1 MALHFAAGGSA
12 TEVASAGFNLV
23 DVQYID
29 QVNELPDGTKAMV
42 WLNEGEGVTQSFI
55 DKVTPFLGNPKVYG
69 FFLVDEPDP
78 TGQYHTQVDAED
90 LKAESDWI
98 HARMPD
104 AKTFITA
111 MDMGSAEN
119 SDFSNTYNYD
129 NTHIDLF
136 GISAYPVRTGTDTVD
151 YDMIDRTVAAAVESG
166 IPTSQIVPIHQTFG
180 GGNWTTNTGG
190 KYVMPTADQLQT
202 MMDRW
207 DELVPSPEF
216 DFAYAWGSQ
225 EGDVALESSPEL
237 QAVFREHNLQDEAPA
252 TPPVSEPETPPV
264 SDPATPPVSE
274 PETPPV
280 SDSDTPPVSDSGT
293 PPSDDPAQTIEG
305 NAGANTING
314 GGGADTMIGHGGN
327 DEYYVDNAG
336 DKGVESSGQG
346 QDRVWTSVSYALSA
360 GSSIEVLGTTKDA
373 GTTAINLTGNESAQT
388 IQGNAGANV
397 INGGGSADK
406 LSGYGGND
414 DYYVDNAS
422 DKVVE
427 SSGQGQDRVWTSVSY
442 ALSAGLSIEVLGTTM
457 DAGTTAIN
465 LTGNELAQT
474 IQGNA
479 GANVVNG
486 GGGADKLSGFG
497 GNDVFVFNSALGDG
511 NVDKITD
518 FNSSQNKIHLDDA
531 IFAELELGTLT
542 SDAFFAGKAAHDSS
556 DHIIYNNSTGALS
569 FDSDGIGGAAQ
580 TQFATLS
587 PGLSITATS
596 FFVT

>member
-29 QVNELPDGTKAMV
+29 QVNELPDGMKAMV

-119 SDFSNTYNYD
+119 PDFSNTYNYD

-166 IPTSQIVPIHQTFG
+166 IPVSQIVPVHQTFG

-202 MMDRW
+202 MMDHW
-207 DELVPSPEF
+207 NELVPSPEF

-237 QAVFREHNLQDEAPA
+237 QAVFREHNLSTTGTVASDVIDDSSTATVPADATISDDSAAAAAASDTTTSDDSSTATTASDTTASDDSSTAAAASDTTVSDDSSTVAAASGTTTSDDSATAAAASGTTTSDDSATAAAASDTTTSDDSSTAAAAFDTTISDDSATA
-252 TPPVSEPETPPV
+252 TP
-264 SDPATPPVSE
+264 A
-274 PETPPV
+274 
-280 SDSDTPPVSDSGT
+280 SDTAASDGSST
-293 PPSDDPAQTIEG
+293 ETAASRPTTS
-305 NAGANTING
+305 NG
-314 GGGADTMIGHGGN
+314 GVHAVRGADATHAAAGTDRAANHDGN
-327 DEYYVDNAG
+327 DTSHVDNG
-336 DKGVESSGQG
+336 GEK
-346 QDRVWTSVSYALSA
+346 A
-360 GSSIEVLGTTKDA
+360 GSSVDRVLAALSGGSESLA
-373 GTTAINLTGNESAQT
+373 GSHDKTAGNGFAHTVED
-388 IQGNAGANV
+388 NENVGANASK
-397 INGGGSADK
+397 GGAAEIMSGRAGHDAFDFSWLQEKLQDK
-406 LSGYGGND
+406 PHFDQAFLDGLKSGG
-414 DYYVDNAS
+414 
-422 DKVVE
+422 E
-427 SSGQGQDRVWTSVSY
+427 SSD
-442 ALSAGLSIEVLGTTM
+442 ALST
-457 DAGTTAIN
+457 
-465 LTGNELAQT
+465 
-474 IQGNA
+474 
-479 GANVVNG
+479 
-486 GGGADKLSGFG
+486 
-497 GNDVFVFNSALGDG
+497 
-511 NVDKITD
+511 
-518 FNSSQNKIHLDDA
+518 
-531 IFAELELGTLT
+531 
-542 SDAFFAGKAAHDSS
+542 AAHDRS
-556 DHIIYNNSTGALS
+556 DQVSYDSSTGSLS
-569 FDSDGIGGAAQ
+569 LDSDGTGDASQ
-580 TQFATLS
+580 TQVASHFPWQHHSL
-587 PGLSITATS
+587 
-596 FFVT
+596 

>member
-1 MALHFAAGGSA
+1 MMALHFAAGGSA

-119 SDFSNTYNYD
+119 PDFSNTYNYD

-166 IPTSQIVPIHQTFG
+166 IPVSQIVPVHQTFG

-202 MMDRW
+202 MMDHW
-207 DELVPSPEF
+207 NELVPSPEF

-252 TPPVSEPETPPV
+252 TPPVSDPATPPASDSETPPV
-264 SDPATPPVSE
+264 SDSDTPPVSDSD
-274 PETPPV
+274 TPPV

-293 PPSDDPAQTIEG
+293 PPSDGPAQTIEG
-305 NAGANTING
+305 NAGANTLNG
-314 GGGADTMIGHGGN
+314 GVGADTMIGHGGN
-327 DEYYVDNAG
+327 DEYYVDNTG
-336 DKGVESSGQG
+336 DKVVESSGQG
-346 QDRVWTSVSYALSA
+346 QDRVWTSVSYAISA

-397 INGGGSADK
+397 INGGG
-406 LSGYGGND
+406 
-414 DYYVDNAS
+414 
-422 DKVVE
+422 
-427 SSGQGQDRVWTSVSY
+427 
-442 ALSAGLSIEVLGTTM
+442 
-457 DAGTTAIN
+457 
-465 LTGNELAQT
+465 
-474 IQGNA
+474 
-479 GANVVNG
+479 
-486 GGGADKLSGFG
+486 GADKLSGFG
-497 GNDVFVFNSALGDG
+497 GNDIFVFNSALGNG
-511 NVDKITD
+511 NVDKVVD
-518 FNSSQNKIHLDDA
+518 FNQDKIHLDDA
-531 IFAELELGTLT
+531 IFAELKLGKLA
-542 SDAFFAGKAAHDSS
+542 SDSFFAGNAAHDSS
-556 DHIIYNNSTGALS
+556 DHIIYNRSTGALS
-569 FDSDGIGGAAQ
+569 YDSDGTGGASQ

-587 PGLSITATS
+587 PDLSLTAAS

>member
-29 QVNELPDGTKAMV
+29 QVNELPDGMKAMV

-119 SDFSNTYNYD
+119 PDFSNTYNYD

-166 IPTSQIVPIHQTFG
+166 IPVSQIVPVHQTFG

-202 MMDRW
+202 MMDHW

-237 QAVFREHNLQDEAPA
+237 QAVFREHNLSTTGTVASDVIDDSSTATVPADATISDDSAAAAAASDTTTSDDSSTATTASDTTASDDSSTAAAASDTTVSDDSSTVAAASGTTTSDDSATAAAASGTTTSDDSATAAAASDTTTSDDSSTAAAAFDTTISDDSATA
-252 TPPVSEPETPPV
+252 TP
-264 SDPATPPVSE
+264 A
-274 PETPPV
+274 
-280 SDSDTPPVSDSGT
+280 SDTAASDGSST
-293 PPSDDPAQTIEG
+293 ETAASRPTTS
-305 NAGANTING
+305 NG
-314 GGGADTMIGHGGN
+314 GVHAVRGADATHAAAGTDRAANHDGN
-327 DEYYVDNAG
+327 DTSHVDNG
-336 DKGVESSGQG
+336 GEK
-346 QDRVWTSVSYALSA
+346 A
-360 GSSIEVLGTTKDA
+360 GSSVDRVLAALSGGSESLA
-373 GTTAINLTGNESAQT
+373 GSHDKTAGNGFAHTVED
-388 IQGNAGANV
+388 NENVGANASK
-397 INGGGSADK
+397 GGAAEIMSGRAGHDAFDFSWLQEKLQDK
-406 LSGYGGND
+406 PHFDQAFLDGLKSGG
-414 DYYVDNAS
+414 
-422 DKVVE
+422 E
-427 SSGQGQDRVWTSVSY
+427 SSD
-442 ALSAGLSIEVLGTTM
+442 ALST
-457 DAGTTAIN
+457 
-465 LTGNELAQT
+465 
-474 IQGNA
+474 
-479 GANVVNG
+479 
-486 GGGADKLSGFG
+486 
-497 GNDVFVFNSALGDG
+497 
-511 NVDKITD
+511 
-518 FNSSQNKIHLDDA
+518 
-531 IFAELELGTLT
+531 
-542 SDAFFAGKAAHDSS
+542 AAHDRS
-556 DHIIYNNSTGALS
+556 DQVSYDSSTGSLS
-569 FDSDGIGGAAQ
+569 LDSDGTGDASQ
-580 TQFATLS
+580 TQVASHFPWQHHSL
-587 PGLSITATS
+587 
-596 FFVT
+596 

>member
-55 DKVTPFLGNPKVYG
+55 DKVTPFLGNPKVFG

-98 HARMPD
+98 HSRMPE

-119 SDFSNTYNYD
+119 PDFSNTYNYD

-202 MMDRW
+202 MMDHW

-237 QAVFREHNLQDEAPA
+237 QAVFREHNLSTAGTAASDVTTTDDSSTVIAPA
-252 TPPVSEPETPPV
+252 DATI
-264 SDPATPPVSE
+264 SDDSSTAAAASDT
-274 PETPPV
+274 TT
-280 SDSDTPPVSDSGT
+280 SDSSSTAAV
-293 PPSDDPAQTIEG
+293 PSDVTTGDDG
-305 NAGANTING
+305 S
-314 GGGADTMIGHGGN
+314 DTSH
-327 DEYYVDNAG
+327 VAG
-336 DKGVESSGQG
+336 DKAGSSVDRVLAALSSGSESLAGPHDKTAGNGFAHTVQG
-346 QDRVWTSVSYALSA
+346 DENVGANASKGGAAEIMSGRGGHDAFDFSWLQEKLQDKLQDKPHFDQAFFDGLKSGGLSDALSA
-360 GSSIEVLGTTKDA
+360 GT
-373 GTTAINLTGNESAQT
+373 
-388 IQGNAGANV
+388 
-397 INGGGSADK
+397 
-406 LSGYGGND
+406 
-414 DYYVDNAS
+414 
-422 DKVVE
+422 
-427 SSGQGQDRVWTSVSY
+427 
-442 ALSAGLSIEVLGTTM
+442 
-457 DAGTTAIN
+457 
-465 LTGNELAQT
+465 
-474 IQGNA
+474 
-479 GANVVNG
+479 
-486 GGGADKLSGFG
+486 
-497 GNDVFVFNSALGDG
+497 
-511 NVDKITD
+511 
-518 FNSSQNKIHLDDA
+518 
-531 IFAELELGTLT
+531 
-542 SDAFFAGKAAHDSS
+542 AAHDRS
-556 DHIIYNNSTGALS
+556 DHVSYDSSTGSLS
-569 FDSDGIGGAAQ
+569 LDSDGTGDAAQ
-580 TQFATLS
+580 TQLASHFPWQHHSL
-587 PGLSITATS
+587 
-596 FFVT
+596 

>member
-119 SDFSNTYNYD
+119 PDFSNTYNYD

-166 IPTSQIVPIHQTFG
+166 IPVSQIVPVHQTFG

-202 MMDRW
+202 MMDHW
-207 DELVPSPEF
+207 NELVPSPEF

-237 QAVFREHNLQDEAPA
+237 QAVFREHNLSTTGTVASDVIDDSSTATVPADATISDDSAAAAAASDTTTSDDSSTATTASDTTASDDSSTAAAASDTTVSDDSSTVAAASGTTTSDDSATAAAASGTTTSDDSATAAAASDTTTSDDSSTAAAAFDTTISDDSATA
-252 TPPVSEPETPPV
+252 TP
-264 SDPATPPVSE
+264 A
-274 PETPPV
+274 
-280 SDSDTPPVSDSGT
+280 SDTAASDGSST
-293 PPSDDPAQTIEG
+293 ETAASRPTTS
-305 NAGANTING
+305 NG
-314 GGGADTMIGHGGN
+314 GVHAVRGADATHAAAGTDRAANHDGN
-327 DEYYVDNAG
+327 DTSHVDNG
-336 DKGVESSGQG
+336 GEK
-346 QDRVWTSVSYALSA
+346 A
-360 GSSIEVLGTTKDA
+360 GSSVDRVLAALSGGSESLA
-373 GTTAINLTGNESAQT
+373 GSHDKTAGNGFAHTVED
-388 IQGNAGANV
+388 NENVGANASK
-397 INGGGSADK
+397 GGAAEIMSGRAGHDAFDFSWLQEKLQDK
-406 LSGYGGND
+406 PHFDQAFLDGLKSGG
-414 DYYVDNAS
+414 
-422 DKVVE
+422 E
-427 SSGQGQDRVWTSVSY
+427 SSD
-442 ALSAGLSIEVLGTTM
+442 ALST
-457 DAGTTAIN
+457 
-465 LTGNELAQT
+465 
-474 IQGNA
+474 
-479 GANVVNG
+479 
-486 GGGADKLSGFG
+486 
-497 GNDVFVFNSALGDG
+497 
-511 NVDKITD
+511 
-518 FNSSQNKIHLDDA
+518 
-531 IFAELELGTLT
+531 
-542 SDAFFAGKAAHDSS
+542 AAHDRS
-556 DHIIYNNSTGALS
+556 DQVSYDSSTGSLS
-569 FDSDGIGGAAQ
+569 LDSDGTGDASQ
-580 TQFATLS
+580 TQVASHFPWQHHSL
-587 PGLSITATS
+587 
-596 FFVT
+596 

>member
-55 DKVTPFLGNPKVYG
+55 DKVTPFLGNPKVFG

-98 HARMPD
+98 HSRMPE

-119 SDFSNTYNYD
+119 PDFSNTYNYD

-202 MMDRW
+202 MMDHW

-237 QAVFREHNLQDEAPA
+237 QAVFREHNLSTAGTAASDVTTTDDSSTVIAPA
-252 TPPVSEPETPPV
+252 DATI
-264 SDPATPPVSE
+264 SDDSSTAAAASDATTSDDSSTVAAASDIPTSDDSSTVTVPADAT
-274 PETPPV
+274 T
-280 SDSDTPPVSDSGT
+280 SDDSSTAAAASDITTSDESSTAAAASDTT
-293 PPSDDPAQTIEG
+293 ASDDSSTVTVPA
-305 NAGANTING
+305 
-314 GGGADTMIGHGGN
+314 
-327 DEYYVDNAG
+327 
-336 DKGVESSGQG
+336 
-346 QDRVWTSVSYALSA
+346 
-360 GSSIEVLGTTKDA
+360 DA
-373 GTTAINLTGNESAQT
+373 T
-388 IQGNAGANV
+388 
-397 INGGGSADK
+397 
-406 LSGYGGND
+406 
-414 DYYVDNAS
+414 
-422 DKVVE
+422 
-427 SSGQGQDRVWTSVSY
+427 
-442 ALSAGLSIEVLGTTM
+442 
-457 DAGTTAIN
+457 
-465 LTGNELAQT
+465 
-474 IQGNA
+474 
-479 GANVVNG
+479 
-486 GGGADKLSGFG
+486 
-497 GNDVFVFNSALGDG
+497 
-511 NVDKITD
+511 
-518 FNSSQNKIHLDDA
+518 
-531 IFAELELGTLT
+531 T
-542 SDAFFAGKAAHDSS
+542 SDDSS
-556 DHIIYNNSTGALS
+556 T
-569 FDSDGIGGAAQ
+569 AA
-580 TQFATLS
+580 AAS
-587 PGLSITATS
+587 
-596 FFVT
+596 

>member
-55 DKVTPFLGNPKVYG
+55 DKVTPFLGNPKVFG

-98 HARMPD
+98 HSRMPE

-119 SDFSNTYNYD
+119 PDFSNTYNYD

-202 MMDRW
+202 MMDHW

-237 QAVFREHNLQDEAPA
+237 QAVFREHNLSTAGTAASDVTTTDDSSTVIAPA
-252 TPPVSEPETPPV
+252 DATI
-264 SDPATPPVSE
+264 SDDSSTVTAASDT
-274 PETPPV
+274 TT
-280 SDSDTPPVSDSGT
+280 SDSSSTAAV
-293 PPSDDPAQTIEG
+293 PSDVTTGDDG
-305 NAGANTING
+305 S
-314 GGGADTMIGHGGN
+314 DTSH
-327 DEYYVDNAG
+327 VAG
-336 DKGVESSGQG
+336 DKAGSSVDRVLAALSSGSESLAGPHDKTAGNGFAHTVQG
-346 QDRVWTSVSYALSA
+346 DENVGANASKSGAAEIMSGRGGHDAFDFSWLQEKLQDKLQDKPHFDQAFFDGLKSGGLSDALSA
-360 GSSIEVLGTTKDA
+360 GT
-373 GTTAINLTGNESAQT
+373 
-388 IQGNAGANV
+388 
-397 INGGGSADK
+397 
-406 LSGYGGND
+406 
-414 DYYVDNAS
+414 
-422 DKVVE
+422 
-427 SSGQGQDRVWTSVSY
+427 
-442 ALSAGLSIEVLGTTM
+442 
-457 DAGTTAIN
+457 
-465 LTGNELAQT
+465 
-474 IQGNA
+474 
-479 GANVVNG
+479 
-486 GGGADKLSGFG
+486 
-497 GNDVFVFNSALGDG
+497 
-511 NVDKITD
+511 
-518 FNSSQNKIHLDDA
+518 
-531 IFAELELGTLT
+531 
-542 SDAFFAGKAAHDSS
+542 AAHDRS
-556 DHIIYNNSTGALS
+556 DHVSYDSSTGSLS
-569 FDSDGIGGAAQ
+569 LDSDGTGDAAQ
-580 TQFATLS
+580 TQLASHFPWQHHSL
-587 PGLSITATS
+587 
-596 FFVT
+596 

>member
-55 DKVTPFLGNPKVYG
+55 DKVTPFLGNPKVFG

-98 HARMPD
+98 HSRMPE

-119 SDFSNTYNYD
+119 PDFSNTYNYD

-202 MMDRW
+202 MMDHW

-237 QAVFREHNLQDEAPA
+237 QAVFREHNLSTAGTAASDVTTTDDSSTVIAPA
-252 TPPVSEPETPPV
+252 DATI
-264 SDPATPPVSE
+264 SDDSSTAAAASDATTSDDSSTVAAASDIPTSDGSSTAAVP
-274 PETPPV
+274 
-280 SDSDTPPVSDSGT
+280 SDSHTSDSSST
-293 PPSDDPAQTIEG
+293 SDATISDDSSTAAAASDATISDDSSTVTAASDTTTSDSSSTAAVPSDVTTGDDG
-305 NAGANTING
+305 S
-314 GGGADTMIGHGGN
+314 DTSH
-327 DEYYVDNAG
+327 VAG
-336 DKGVESSGQG
+336 DKAGSSVDRVLAALSSGSESLAGPHDKTAGNGFAHTVQG
-346 QDRVWTSVSYALSA
+346 DENVGANASKGGAAEIMSGRGGHDAFDFSWLQEKLQDKLQDKPHFDQAFFDGLKSGGLSDALSA
-360 GSSIEVLGTTKDA
+360 GT
-373 GTTAINLTGNESAQT
+373 
-388 IQGNAGANV
+388 
-397 INGGGSADK
+397 
-406 LSGYGGND
+406 
-414 DYYVDNAS
+414 
-422 DKVVE
+422 
-427 SSGQGQDRVWTSVSY
+427 
-442 ALSAGLSIEVLGTTM
+442 
-457 DAGTTAIN
+457 
-465 LTGNELAQT
+465 
-474 IQGNA
+474 
-479 GANVVNG
+479 
-486 GGGADKLSGFG
+486 
-497 GNDVFVFNSALGDG
+497 
-511 NVDKITD
+511 
-518 FNSSQNKIHLDDA
+518 
-531 IFAELELGTLT
+531 
-542 SDAFFAGKAAHDSS
+542 AAHDRS
-556 DHIIYNNSTGALS
+556 DHVSYDSSTGSLS
-569 FDSDGIGGAAQ
+569 LDSDGTGDAAQ
-580 TQFATLS
+580 TQLASHFPWQHHSL
-587 PGLSITATS
+587 
-596 FFVT
+596 

>member
-119 SDFSNTYNYD
+119 PDFSNTYNYD

-166 IPTSQIVPIHQTFG
+166 IPVSQIVPVHQTFG

-202 MMDRW
+202 MMDHW

-252 TPPVSEPETPPV
+252 TPPVSDPATPPASDSETPPV
-264 SDPATPPVSE
+264 SDSDTPPVSDSD
-274 PETPPV
+274 TPPV

-293 PPSDDPAQTIEG
+293 PPSDGPAQTIEG
-305 NAGANTING
+305 NAGANTLNG
-314 GGGADTMIGHGGN
+314 GVGADTMIGHGGN

-397 INGGGSADK
+397 INGGG
-406 LSGYGGND
+406 
-414 DYYVDNAS
+414 
-422 DKVVE
+422 
-427 SSGQGQDRVWTSVSY
+427 
-442 ALSAGLSIEVLGTTM
+442 
-457 DAGTTAIN
+457 
-465 LTGNELAQT
+465 
-474 IQGNA
+474 
-479 GANVVNG
+479 
-486 GGGADKLSGFG
+486 GADKLSG
-497 GNDVFVFNSALGDG
+497 
-511 NVDKITD
+511 
-518 FNSSQNKIHLDDA
+518 
-531 IFAELELGTLT
+531 
-542 SDAFFAGKAAHDSS
+542 
-556 DHIIYNNSTGALS
+556 
-569 FDSDGIGGAAQ
+569 
-580 TQFATLS
+580 
-587 PGLSITATS
+587 
-596 FFVT
+596 

>member
-55 DKVTPFLGNPKVYG
+55 DKVTPFLGNPKVFG

-98 HARMPD
+98 HSRMPE

-119 SDFSNTYNYD
+119 PDFSNTYNYD

-202 MMDRW
+202 MMDHW

-237 QAVFREHNLQDEAPA
+237 QAVFREHNLSTAGTAASDVTTTDDSSTVIAPA
-252 TPPVSEPETPPV
+252 DATI
-264 SDPATPPVSE
+264 SDDSSTAAAASDATTSDDSSTVAAASDIPTSDDSSTVTVPADATTSDESSTAAAASDITTSDESSTAAAASDTTASDDSSTVTVPADATIRDSSTAAAASDTTASDDSSTVTAASD
-274 PETPPV
+274 TTT
-280 SDSDTPPVSDSGT
+280 SDSSSTAAV
-293 PPSDDPAQTIEG
+293 PSDVTTGDDGSDTSHVAGDKAGSSVDRVLAALSSGSESLAGPHDKTAG
-305 NAGANTING
+305 NGFAHTVQGDENVGANASK
-314 GGGADTMIGHGGN
+314 GGAAEIMSGRGGN
-327 DEYYVDNAG
+327 DAFDFSWLQEKLQ
-336 DKGVESSGQG
+336 DKLQDKPHFDQAFLDGLKSGG
-346 QDRVWTSVSYALSA
+346 LSDASSA
-360 GSSIEVLGTTKDA
+360 GT
-373 GTTAINLTGNESAQT
+373 
-388 IQGNAGANV
+388 
-397 INGGGSADK
+397 
-406 LSGYGGND
+406 
-414 DYYVDNAS
+414 
-422 DKVVE
+422 
-427 SSGQGQDRVWTSVSY
+427 
-442 ALSAGLSIEVLGTTM
+442 
-457 DAGTTAIN
+457 
-465 LTGNELAQT
+465 
-474 IQGNA
+474 
-479 GANVVNG
+479 
-486 GGGADKLSGFG
+486 
-497 GNDVFVFNSALGDG
+497 
-511 NVDKITD
+511 
-518 FNSSQNKIHLDDA
+518 
-531 IFAELELGTLT
+531 
-542 SDAFFAGKAAHDSS
+542 AAHDRS
-556 DHIIYNNSTGALS
+556 DHVSYDSSTGSLS
-569 FDSDGIGGAAQ
+569 LDSDGKGDAAQ
-580 TQFATLS
+580 TQLASHFPWQHHSL
-587 PGLSITATS
+587 
-596 FFVT
+596 

>member
-119 SDFSNTYNYD
+119 PDFSNTYNYD

-166 IPTSQIVPIHQTFG
+166 IPVSQIVPVHQTFG

-202 MMDRW
+202 MMDHW
-207 DELVPSPEF
+207 NELVPSPEF

-237 QAVFREHNLQDEAPA
+237 QAVFREHNLSTTGTVASDVIDDSSTATVPADATISDDSAAAAAASDTTTSDDSSTATTASDTTASDDSSTAAAASDTTTSDDSSTAAAAFDTTISDDSATA
-252 TPPVSEPETPPV
+252 TP
-264 SDPATPPVSE
+264 A
-274 PETPPV
+274 
-280 SDSDTPPVSDSGT
+280 SDTAASDGSST
-293 PPSDDPAQTIEG
+293 ETAASRPTTS
-305 NAGANTING
+305 NG
-314 GGGADTMIGHGGN
+314 GVHAVRGADATHAAAGTDRAANHDGN
-327 DEYYVDNAG
+327 DTSHVDNG
-336 DKGVESSGQG
+336 GEK
-346 QDRVWTSVSYALSA
+346 A
-360 GSSIEVLGTTKDA
+360 GSSVDRVLAALSGGSESLA
-373 GTTAINLTGNESAQT
+373 GSHDKTAGNGFAHTVED
-388 IQGNAGANV
+388 NENVGANASK
-397 INGGGSADK
+397 GGAAEIMSGRAGHDAFDFSWLQEKLQDK
-406 LSGYGGND
+406 PHFDQAFLDGLKSGG
-414 DYYVDNAS
+414 
-422 DKVVE
+422 E
-427 SSGQGQDRVWTSVSY
+427 SSD
-442 ALSAGLSIEVLGTTM
+442 ALST
-457 DAGTTAIN
+457 
-465 LTGNELAQT
+465 
-474 IQGNA
+474 
-479 GANVVNG
+479 
-486 GGGADKLSGFG
+486 
-497 GNDVFVFNSALGDG
+497 
-511 NVDKITD
+511 
-518 FNSSQNKIHLDDA
+518 
-531 IFAELELGTLT
+531 
-542 SDAFFAGKAAHDSS
+542 AAHDRS
-556 DHIIYNNSTGALS
+556 DQVSYDSSTGSLS
-569 FDSDGIGGAAQ
+569 LDSDGTGDASQ
-580 TQFATLS
+580 TQVASHFPWQHHSL
-587 PGLSITATS
+587 
-596 FFVT
+596 

>member
-55 DKVTPFLGNPKVYG
+55 DKVTPFLGNPKVFG

-98 HARMPD
+98 HSRMPE

-119 SDFSNTYNYD
+119 PDFSNTYNYD

-202 MMDRW
+202 MMDHW

-237 QAVFREHNLQDEAPA
+237 QAVFREHNLSTAGTA
-252 TPPVSEPETPPV
+252 A
-264 SDPATPPVSE
+264 SDT
-274 PETPPV
+274 TT
-280 SDSDTPPVSDSGT
+280 SDSSSTAAV
-293 PPSDDPAQTIEG
+293 PSDVTTGDDG
-305 NAGANTING
+305 S
-314 GGGADTMIGHGGN
+314 DTSH
-327 DEYYVDNAG
+327 VAG
-336 DKGVESSGQG
+336 DKAGSSVDRVLAALSSGSESLAHTIKRPATG
-346 QDRVWTSVSYALSA
+346 SPTPSRAMKMSAPTPARAAPPRSCPAAGAMTPSTSA
-360 GSSIEVLGTTKDA
+360 GSRKSSRTSCRTSLTSTRPS
-373 GTTAINLTGNESAQT
+373 LTGSSREGFPTLRLPVRLRMIGPTMSATTVQPGRSLWT
-388 IQGNAGANV
+388 ATGRETQLKRSSPAISH
-397 INGGGSADK
+397 GSIIRCD
-406 LSGYGGND
+406 LT
-414 DYYVDNAS
+414 
-422 DKVVE
+422 E
-427 SSGQGQDRVWTSVSY
+427 LR
-442 ALSAGLSIEVLGTTM
+442 
-457 DAGTTAIN
+457 
-465 LTGNELAQT
+465 TGN
-474 IQGNA
+474 
-479 GANVVNG
+479 
-486 GGGADKLSGFG
+486 
-497 GNDVFVFNSALGDG
+497 
-511 NVDKITD
+511 
-518 FNSSQNKIHLDDA
+518 
-531 IFAELELGTLT
+531 
-542 SDAFFAGKAAHDSS
+542 
-556 DHIIYNNSTGALS
+556 
-569 FDSDGIGGAAQ
+569 
-580 TQFATLS
+580 
-587 PGLSITATS
+587 
-596 FFVT
+596 

>member
-23 DVQYID
+23 DVQHVD

-55 DKVTPFLGNPKVYG
+55 DKVTPFLGNPKVFG

-98 HARMPD
+98 HSRMPE

-111 MDMGSAEN
+111 MDMGSAAEP
-119 SDFSNTYNYD
+119 DFSNTYNYD

-136 GISAYPVRTGTDTVD
+136 GIDPYPVRTGTDTVD

-166 IPTSQIVPIHQTFG
+166 IPTSAIVPVYQTFG
-180 GGNWTTNTGG
+180 GGNYTTNTGG
-190 KYVMPTADQLQT
+190 KYVMPTTDQLET
-202 MMDRW
+202 MMDHW
-207 DELVPSPEF
+207 EQLVPNPAF

-225 EGDVALESSPEL
+225 EGDTALESSPEL
-237 QAVFREHNLQDEAPA
+237 QAVFREHNLA
-252 TPPVSEPETPPV
+252 TPTPVPDV
-264 SDPATPPVSE
+264 ATPTPTPV
-274 PETPPV
+274 PDLATPTPTPV
-280 SDSDTPPVSDSGT
+280 PDLATPTPTPVPD
-293 PPSDDPAQTIEG
+293 
-305 NAGANTING
+305 
-314 GGGADTMIGHGGN
+314 GGN
-327 DEYYVDNAG
+327 DDYYVDNVG
-336 DKGVESSGQG
+336 DRVIESSGQG
-346 QDRVWTSVSYALSA
+346 QDRVWTSVDYALSA
-360 GSSIEVLGTTKDA
+360 GSSIEVLGTT
-373 GTTAINLTGNESAQT
+373 E
-388 IQGNAGANV
+388 
-397 INGGGSADK
+397 
-406 LSGYGGND
+406 
-414 DYYVDNAS
+414 
-422 DKVVE
+422 
-427 SSGQGQDRVWTSVSY
+427 
-442 ALSAGLSIEVLGTTM
+442 

-479 GANVVNG
+479 GANVING

-511 NVDKITD
+511 NIDRITD

-531 IFAELELGTLT
+531 IFAGLSSGALS
-542 SDAFFAGKAAHDSS
+542 SDAFFAGKAADDSS
-556 DHIIYNNSTGALS
+556 DHIIYNSSTGALS

-580 TQFATLS
+580 TQFASLS
-587 PGLSITATS
+587 PSLSLTAAS

>member
-55 DKVTPFLGNPKVYG
+55 DKVTPFLGNPKVFG

-98 HARMPD
+98 HSRMPE

-119 SDFSNTYNYD
+119 PDFSNTYNYD

-202 MMDRW
+202 MMDHW

-237 QAVFREHNLQDEAPA
+237 QAVFREHNLSTAGTAASDVTTTDDSSTVIAPA
-252 TPPVSEPETPPV
+252 DATI
-264 SDPATPPVSE
+264 SDDSSTVTAASDT
-274 PETPPV
+274 TT
-280 SDSDTPPVSDSGT
+280 SDSSSTAAV
-293 PPSDDPAQTIEG
+293 PSDVTTGDDGSDTSHVAGDKAGSSVDRVLAALSSGSESLARPHDKTAG
-305 NAGANTING
+305 NGFAHTVQGDENVGANASK
-314 GGGADTMIGHGGN
+314 GGAAEIMSGRGGN
-327 DEYYVDNAG
+327 DAFDFSWLQEKLQ
-336 DKGVESSGQG
+336 DKLQDKPHFDQAFLDGLKSGG
-346 QDRVWTSVSYALSA
+346 LSDASSA
-360 GSSIEVLGTTKDA
+360 GT
-373 GTTAINLTGNESAQT
+373 
-388 IQGNAGANV
+388 
-397 INGGGSADK
+397 
-406 LSGYGGND
+406 
-414 DYYVDNAS
+414 
-422 DKVVE
+422 
-427 SSGQGQDRVWTSVSY
+427 
-442 ALSAGLSIEVLGTTM
+442 
-457 DAGTTAIN
+457 
-465 LTGNELAQT
+465 
-474 IQGNA
+474 
-479 GANVVNG
+479 
-486 GGGADKLSGFG
+486 
-497 GNDVFVFNSALGDG
+497 
-511 NVDKITD
+511 
-518 FNSSQNKIHLDDA
+518 
-531 IFAELELGTLT
+531 
-542 SDAFFAGKAAHDSS
+542 AAHDRS
-556 DHIIYNNSTGALS
+556 DHVSYDSSTGSLS
-569 FDSDGIGGAAQ
+569 LDSDGTGDAAQ
-580 TQFATLS
+580 TQLASHFPWQHHSL
-587 PGLSITATS
+587 
-596 FFVT
+596 